1 MEMPIHRHRVTMVEM
16 RQRSGQAEPVDAWR
30 GPVFRAAPWLIL
42 VLGLVITWVTWTGA
56 ADRVRHMQRDH
67 FQFEAD
73 QAGDRIRQRLNAY
86 EQVLHGARGLF
97 AAAGQVDR
105 ATFRR
110 YVESLELNRQYPGI
124 QGLGFAQ
131 VVRPHEKDAHV
142 AAVRQEGYPDYELR
156 PPGLRDL
163 YSSIVYL
170 EPFEGRNLR
179 AFGYD
184 MFSESVRREA
194 MERAR
199 DGNRATI
206 SGKVRLVQETG
217 IQDQAGFL
225 MYLPV
230 YRQSSDTVAE
240 RHAHLVG
247 WVYAPFRMGD
257 FLQGIDGALAKHL
270 VIELFDGPAPLAE
283 ARMHV
288 PHRPDDPQAAP
299 VLSWLRDEQVLELA
313 QHQWLMRV
321 TGRASLVDHVDS
333 GRPELIAFIGG
344 AISLLLAFATWLLV
358 TGRERALEAARR
370 MNRDLRASEE
380 RIRHQNQR
388 LSEIIWGTHV
398 GTWEWNVQTG
408 QVEFSERWA
417 DIVGYT
423 LDELAPLSIE
433 TWLRLVHPEDAVR
446 SEARLQRCFARET
459 PDYECE
465 ARMRHKNGEWVWV
478 LDRGRVVE
486 WTDDGRPLRMAG
498 THQDITARKQDEAA
512 LQLAASVFTHAREGI
527 LITDPEGAVLTVNR
541 TFTDIT
547 GYTLD
552 EIRGRNPR
560 VLNSGRQPPS
570 FYAEM
575 WRQLQDRGA
584 WSGEV
589 WNRRKSGEFYA
600 ELLTISAV
608 RDAAGAVTHYLG
620 LFTDIT
626 PMKQQQVQLER
637 LAHYDALTGLPN
649 RVVLA
654 DRLQQA
660 MGQSQRRHQCLAV
673 AFIDLDGFKAVND
686 THGHDAGD
694 ELLVAVSA
702 RMKEALRQVD
712 TLARMGGDEFVALM
726 VDLTQPEDVEPL
738 LQRMLLAAS
747 QPVTLRTA
755 AGTVEVRVSA
765 SIGVTVYPY
774 DAADAEVLM
783 RHADM
788 AMYAAKQGG
797 RNQYRFFEA
806 MPPVRR
812 TADQP
817 LPT

>member
-1 MEMPIHRHRVTMVEM
+1 MNGRRV
-16 RQRSGQAEPVDAWR
+16 AWWER
-30 GPVFRAAPWLIL
+30 GGALVFRASPWLVL
-42 VLGLVITWVTWTGA
+42 VLGLAITWGLWASSVEQ
-56 ADRVRHMQRDH
+56 VRHMQRDH
-67 FQFEAD
+67 FLQQSDEA
-73 QAGDRIRQRLNAY
+73 ADRIRQRLNTY
-86 EQVLHGARGLF
+86 EKMLHGARGLF
-97 AAAGQVDR
+97 TGVGEVDR
-105 ATFRR
+105 ATYRR
-110 YVESLELNRQYPGI
+110 YVESLSLERDYPGI

-131 VVRPHEKDAHV
+131 VVPPQDKDAHV
-142 AAVRQEGYPDYELR
+142 AAVRQEGYPDYDLR
-156 PPGLRDL
+156 PSGPHDF
-163 YSSIVYL
+163 YAAIVYL
-170 EPFEGRNLR
+170 EPLADRNLR

-184 MFSESVRREA
+184 MYSEPVRRAA
-194 MERAR
+194 MEIAR
-199 DGNRATI
+199 DRNKVAIT
-206 SGKVRLVQETG
+206 GKVRLVQETG
-217 IQDQAGFL
+217 TRDQAGFL

-230 YRQSSDTVAE
+230 YRTPSLSLAE
-240 RHAHLVG
+240 RRANLVG

-257 FLQGIDGALAKHL
+257 FLQGIDGVLAQDL
-270 VIELFDGPAPLAE
+270 VIQIFDGTTPDPEALMHAPEPNGAS
-283 ARMHV
+283 
-288 PHRPDDPQAAP
+288 QAAP
-299 VLSWLRDEQVLELA
+299 LLPGLKDEQVIILA
-313 QHQWLMRV
+313 ENQWLMRIQ
-321 TGRASLVDHVDS
+321 GRASLVEHLDQGRS
-333 GRPELIAFIGG
+333 GLIASVGG
-344 AISLLLAFATWLLV
+344 TISLLLAFAMWQLV
-358 TGRERALEAARR
+358 TGRERALEAARH
-370 MNRDLRASEE
+370 MNRDLLASED
-380 RIRHQNQR
+380 RIRLQNQR

-433 TWLRLVHPEDAVR
+433 TWMRLVHPEDAVR
-446 SEARLQRCFARET
+446 SEALLQRCFARET

-498 THQDITARKQDEAA
+498 THQDITARKHDEAA

-527 LITDPEGAVLTVNR
+527 LITDAQGAVLTVNR

-547 GYTLD
+547 GYTQD
-552 EIRGRNPR
+552 EIRGKNPR
-560 VLNSGRQPPS
+560 ILNSGRQPPS

-575 WRQLQDRGA
+575 WQRLQEKGE
-584 WSGEV
+584 WSGEI

-660 MGQSQRRHQCLAV
+660 IGQSQRRHQSLAV
-673 AFIDLDGFKAVND
+673 AFIDLDGFKAIND

-694 ELLVAVSA
+694 ELLVTVST

-712 TLARMGGDEFVALM
+712 TLARIGGDEFVALM
-726 VDLTQPEDVEPL
+726 VDLAHPQDVEPL
-738 LQRMLLAAS
+738 LQRMLDAAS
-747 QPVTLRTA
+747 WPVALHTA
-755 AGTVEVRVSA
+755 AGTVEARVSA
-765 SIGVTVYPY
+765 SIGVTVYPR
-774 DAADAEVLM
+774 DPADAEVLM

-797 RNQYRFFEA
+797 RNRYRFFEA
-806 MPPVRR
+806 HAPHPQKARA
-812 TADQP
+812 T
-817 LPT
+817 